1 MSIDKDKIKHTA
13 KLARISLAE
22 KKIESLSKDLSNIF
36 NFIEKLSKINTDNVN
51 PLTSILDHSLRT
63 REDKVTD
70 GEIRDKILENSPS
83 KNEEFFIEKK
93 SIILKA
99 KIAIKIKKSS

>member
-13 KLARISLAE
+13 KLARISLDE

-36 NFIEKLSKINTDNVN
+36 NFIEKLNKINTEKVD
-51 PLTSILDHSLRT
+51 PLTSILNHSLRT

-70 GEIRDKILENSPS
+70 GGVRDKILENSPI
-83 KNEEFFIEKK
+83 KNEEFFIVPKVIE
-93 SIILKA
+93 
-99 KIAIKIKKSS
+99 

>member
-13 KLARISLAE
+13 KLARISLEE
-22 KKIESLSKDLSNIF
+22 KQIDSLSKDLSNIF
-36 NFIEKLSKINTDNVN
+36 NFIEKLSNINTDKVN
-51 PLTSILDHSLRT
+51 PLTSILDQGLRT

-83 KNEEFFIEKK
+83 KNEEFFIVPKVIE
-93 SIILKA
+93 
-99 KIAIKIKKSS
+99 

>member
-70 GEIRDKILENSPS
+70 GGIRDKILENSPN
-83 KNEEFFIEKK
+83 KNEEFFIVPKVIE
-93 SIILKA
+93 
-99 KIAIKIKKSS
+99 